1 MRDLHLAAYN
11 GDLAE
16 VRRLLAEGAPPDS
29 RDESGFT
36 PLLWA
41 SLRAAVVDQVPV
53 IRELAGSGADPNAIT
68 AAGDS
73 SCLMLA
79 AQSGNGP
86 AVAAL
91 VLAGARLDAEADGVT
106 ALMVA
111 ARAGETGIAT
121 LLLEL
126 GADPAIRCGS
136 FAAVDYARHG
146 GHDELAGLLQSH
158 PLPAR

>member
-1 MRDLHLAAYN
+1 MTDLHLAAYN
-11 GDLAE
+11 GDLVE

-29 RDESGFT
+29 LDESGFT

-41 SLRAAVVDQVPV
+41 SMRAAVVDQVPV
-53 IRELAGSGADPNAIT
+53 IRELASAGADPNAIT

-79 AQSGNGP
+79 VQSGSGP

-91 VLAGARLDAEADGVT
+91 ALAGARLDAAADGVT

-111 ARAGETGIAT
+111 ARSGETGIAT

-126 GADPAIRCGS
+126 GADPAIRCGG
-136 FAAVDYARHG
+136 FTAVDYARHG
-146 GHDELAGLLQSH
+146 GHDELAELLQSH